1 MSDDF
6 YHDDPIE
13 RKNSKKFPS
22 KLLSSIS
29 LIIASVFFF
38 QTTFAGNITL
48 NSNSGIEFGQGFSQ
62 TVACSGSN
70 NLTITPNSTF
80 ANASGGG
87 GTYNFSSV
95 TVSGIPV
102 SCDGAQFQIN
112 AYGNTDQSPLALY
125 NSTTTDVI
133 VADTS
138 NTFRLD
144 TRASGITLTTNSA
157 SSFTVTFDT
166 PVATSASVFKL
177 TVQSSTNSI
186 QSGYQLGDTGPG
198 GGKIFYYSA
207 AGFNCGPTHSA
218 TGSPS
223 GGLCNYL
230 EVAPSGWSGPLTD
243 PRKAWAVLATNVAV
257 PNVTRLPHPHA
268 GLLTD
273 SGVGLGYKD
282 SVALVNYGESTTASA
297 VGAARAY
304 AGGSKN
310 DWYLGSP
317 VELSLLC
324 QWARGVPSNIT
335 SGCTTSGVINSSLYN
350 ANSAGL
356 TSSGYWSS
364 TQDTNNSYAFNVL
377 FQGSDS
383 VNYKIGASLRTQ
395 SDIYVRPIR
404 AF

>member
-1 MSDDF
+1 
-6 YHDDPIE
+6 
-13 RKNSKKFPS
+13 
-22 KLLSSIS
+22 
-29 LIIASVFFF
+29 
-38 QTTFAGNITL
+38 
-48 NSNSGIEFGQGFSQ
+48 
-62 TVACSGSN
+62 
-70 NLTITPNSTF
+70 
-80 ANASGGG
+80 
-87 GTYNFSSV
+87 
-95 TVSGIPV
+95 
-102 SCDGAQFQIN
+102 
-112 AYGNTDQSPLALY
+112 
-125 NSTTTDVI
+125 
-133 VADTS
+133 
-138 NTFRLD
+138 
-144 TRASGITLTTNSA
+144 
-157 SSFTVTFDT
+157 
-166 PVATSASVFKL
+166 VATSDSVFKL

-186 QSGYQLGDTGPG
+186 QTGYELGDTGPG
-198 GGKIFYYSA
+198 GGTIFYYSA

-230 EVAPSGWSGPLTD
+230 EVAPRGWSGPLTD

-282 SVALVNYGESTTASA
+282 SVALVSYGESTTASA

-304 AGGSKN
+304 VGGSKN

-324 QWARGVPSNIT
+324 QWARGVPSNIP

-356 TSSGYWSS
+356 TSSSYWSS
-364 TQDTNNSYAFNVL
+364 TQGDVNSYAYNVL